1 MFFIGADLAIVR
13 PAFSRMYEQYNEF
26 KFASFFTEGN
36 ND

>member
-13 PAFSRMYEQYNEF
+13 PAFSRMYEQYNEV
-26 KFASFFTEGN
+26 KFVSFFAEGN

>member
-13 PAFSRMYEQYNEF
+13 PAFSGMYEQCNEF
-26 KFASFFTEGN
+26 KFVSFFTEVN